1 MPKVSIQTIENLQN
15 ESSAIGKL
23 NQNFTAIQT
32 IIETLLSR
40 DGRAP
45 NQMLSVLDMNSRRI
59 INLPAPISPTEPA
72 RHGDI
77 QQYVDRA
84 EAAAEDAEESAES
97 AAENAEIVQE
107 LTEEF
112 FDRYLG
118 SYSTPPTQAPSGAEL
133 DAGMLYWNTNTDQLM
148 AWAEAYVIV
157 GSDDVFVGSEQ
168 VLVAEWREIPQVTL
182 RSLSDVSADL
192 ITDGQILIWDGG
204 LDNFV
209 AVLPSASLFAFDPGA
224 GPLVADTVQDAIDEV
239 VSRVLLDK
247 YDFHV
252 FIKGLLVENDILFR
266 LVPNRAFTIPVSGT
280 GSKAS
285 SVVAATG
292 TQVLTLRK
300 NGVQFGTVT
309 FTSSATGVWSIP
321 GATSFST
328 TDIFT
333 ITTGASVDS
342 AIKNISLSFAATR

>member
-23 NQNFTAIQT
+23 NSNFTAIQT

-45 NQMLSVLDMNSRRI
+45 NQMISVLDMNARRI
-59 INLPAPISPTEPA
+59 INLPVPISPTEPA

-84 EAAAEDAEESAES
+84 EDAAEAAEESAND
-97 AAENAEIVQE
+97 AEQAQEIVE
-107 LTEEF
+107 DLAEDF
-112 FDRYLG
+112 FARYLG
-118 SYSTPPTQAPSGAEL
+118 SFIDPPVLDTLGNPIQPGA
-133 DAGMLYWNTNTDQLM
+133 LYWNLITSQLF
-148 AWAEAYVIV
+148 AYAV
-157 GSDDVFVGSEQ
+157 DQ
-168 VLVAEWREIPQVTL
+168 VLVGADVVMVGVEPVEQTTWYAIPQATFRSMADVDIPSPTNNQIVIWNAGDSFFNAVDLTAL
-182 RSLSDVSADL
+182 RV
-192 ITDGQILIWDGG
+192 IF
-204 LDNFV
+204 DNTGTSF
-209 AVLPSASLFAFDPGA
+209 AST
-224 GPLVADTVQDAIDEV
+224 TVQDALEEIEA
-239 VSRVLLDK
+239 RVLMDK

-266 LVPNRAFTIPVSGT
+266 LIPNRAFTIPVSGT

-309 FTSSATGVWSIP
+309 FTGSASGVWSIP
-321 GATSFST
+321 GTTSFTT
-328 TDIFT
+328 TDILT
-333 ITTGASVDS
+333 ITTGGSVDS
-342 AIKNISLSFAATR
+342 AIKHISLSFAATR